1 MLPNAAKCLRPAACL
16 ACSRQGRV
24 VGVRPGDWCVDG
36 RGFITP
42 RHDAAQ
48 LVRFDLALIQQ
59 SCISSRQGSRRGGR
73 LFYVEGLLLRAEE
86 TRNPDPSSSSCSA
99 RPQPPRPKHHPPN
112 FFSESAIG
120 LFPAISRCYLSLPS
134 RPVQPERCRLRFTP
148 SPSTPAVAFCKPAFT
163 CRFAFVGL
171 LQIALE
177 APCSSLHPL
186 IHALL
191 AGSPT
196 HLAEYRLAFLDLL
209 FTGSTASSTSAPFLH
224 IISASP

>member
-86 TRNPDPSSSSCSA
+86 TRNPDPSSSTSSA
-99 RPQPPRPKHHPPN
+99 RPQPPRPKQHPPN

-120 LFPAISRCYLSLPS
+120 LFPATSRCYLSALPPCATRALPS
-134 RPVQPERCRLRFTP
+134 PLHSFPLHRLWPSASLHLPVALPCG
-148 SPSTPAVAFCKPAFT
+148 
-163 CRFAFVGL
+163 FAF
-171 LQIALE
+171 
-177 APCSSLHPL
+177 
-186 IHALL
+186 
-191 AGSPT
+191 
-196 HLAEYRLAFLDLL
+196 R
-209 FTGSTASSTSAPFLH
+209 
-224 IISASP
+224 

>member
-1 MLPNAAKCLRPAACL
+1 MAVFFMSRVCCFALKKPETLTPPARLPAPAR
-16 ACSRQGRV
+16 SRQGRNN
-24 VGVRPGDWCVDG
+24 
-36 RGFITP
+36 I
-42 RHDAAQ
+42 H
-48 LVRFDLALIQQ
+48 L
-59 SCISSRQGSRRGGR
+59 ISSQ
-73 LFYVEGLLLRAEE
+73 RAQ
-86 TRNPDPSSSSCSA
+86 SA
-99 RPQPPRPKHHPPN
+99 YSQR
-112 FFSESAIG
+112 SLVAI
-120 LFPAISRCYLSLPS
+120 SLPS

-209 FTGSTASSTSAPFLH
+209 FTGSTASTSAPFLH